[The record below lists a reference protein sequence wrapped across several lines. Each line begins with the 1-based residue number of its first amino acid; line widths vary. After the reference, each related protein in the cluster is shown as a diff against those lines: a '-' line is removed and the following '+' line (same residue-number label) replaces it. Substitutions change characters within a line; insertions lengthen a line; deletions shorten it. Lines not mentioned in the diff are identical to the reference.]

1 MRPLYFFLKYL
12 LKYPL
17 WIYYPRLISVNKPK
31 KRFARTIF
39 ACNHS
44 ASFMDPLVVAQS
56 QPPIVFFMTRSD
68 VFKPLLKPVLWASH
82 MFPIYREI
90 DGDNTKEKN
99 ERVFQKCYRVLKHGR
114 SLLIFSEGFTDDVFI
129 RRLKPIKKGAVRI
142 GFGAL
147 QEIDWKKKIY
157 LQAVGVNYS
166 NPNTIGSDAVLS
178 NSEPIC
184 LNDYKEQFLIDPNKT
199 IHDLTKFVELEMR
212 NQITDVRKKEWA
224 PIHEYIM
231 RLTRKGMN
239 QVDTDKSIP
248 LFDRWKYSKRLAD
261 WMNNQDLD
269 NHEEMNSLKQDITS
283 YFEQLKKNQVE
294 EKQMHTMASRSFSKS
309 RKLFYFALLW
319 PLVIIGLIHNF
330 LPYQFIKNF
339 VEKSFRRKVFWGS
352 VKMTLGVVAI
362 GLFNL
367 IFLFLGYYLI
377 YPSWLFWIGYYFVV
391 PPLTGVIA
399 YGYFKKIEDYKGY
412 YKAKSKDLSD
422 LGELRHELINRIHRI
437 IPVA

>member
-17 WIYYPRLISVNKPK
+17 WIYYPRLITVNKPK
-31 KRFARTIF
+31 KRFARTIY

-44 ASFMDPLVVAQS
+44 ASFMDPLIVAQT

-68 VFKPLLKPVLWASH
+68 VFKPFLKPILWASH
-82 MFPIYREI
+82 MLPIYREI
-90 DGDNTKEKN
+90 DGENTKEKN
-99 ERVFQKCYRVLKHGR
+99 ERIFQKCYSILKNGR

-147 QEIDWKKKIY
+147 EENNWKETIY
-157 LQAVGVNYS
+157 IQAIGVNYS

-184 LNDYKEQFLIDPNKT
+184 LNDYKDQFEKEPNKT
-199 IHDLTKFVELEMR
+199 IHDLTVFVEKEMR
-212 NQITDVRKKEWA
+212 NQLTDVRKKEWA
-224 PIHEYIM
+224 PIHEFIM
-231 RLTRKGMN
+231 RLTKKGMN
-239 QVDTDKSIP
+239 AVDTDKSIP
-248 LFDRWKYSKRLAD
+248 LYQRWQYSKKLAD
-261 WMNNQDLD
+261 WINEQNLD
-269 NHEEMNSLKQDITS
+269 ENEALI
-283 YFEQLKKNQVE
+283 QLKEDLTRYFSLLKENNVE
-294 EKQMHTMASRSFSKS
+294 EKQVYNITKRKFSKS

-319 PLVIIGLIHNF
+319 PFVIVGLIHNY
-330 LPYQFIKNF
+330 LPYRFIKNF

-352 VKMTLGVVAI
+352 VKMTLGIVAI

-377 YPSWLFWIGYYFVV
+377 FPSWLFWIGYYFTV
-391 PPLTGVIA
+391 PPLTGLIA
-399 YGYFKKIEDYKGY
+399 YSYFKKIDDYKNY
-412 YKAKSKDLSD
+412 YKTLNKDLSEIT
-422 LGELRHELINRIHRI
+422 ELRQDLLDRIQRI